1 MKFTF
6 TTVALSTA
14 AIIACSTMNGVQAVL
29 SPAVTCCSDNG
40 GTYDIVNGGESGQSG
55 ICVKDGINTE
65 AMVFMQ
71 QNCPTTPEPT
81 SYTYKVYAVNS
92 CDATVKADFNNLN
105 NDDSGT
111 PSNVTVAQG
120 ACAYVGPT
128 NQDTVT
134 YTSTG
139 SFVSG
144 GNDSC
149 HNIGSSHNSDCNLM
163 GMAANACVINL
174 C

>member
-1 MKFTF
+1 MKFTS

-14 AIIACSTMNGVQAVL
+14 AIIAFSTMNGVQAVL

-40 GTYDIVNGGESGQSG
+40 GDYQIVNGGESGQSG

-71 QNCPTTPEPT
+71 QNCSPTPEPP
-81 SYTYKVYAVNS
+81 SYTYKIYAVNS
-92 CDATVKADFNNLN
+92 CDATVKANFPLN
-105 NDDSGT
+105 NDNGGT
-111 PSNVTVAQG
+111 RTRHVTVAQG
-120 ACAYVGPT
+120 GCAYVGPT
-128 NQDTVT
+128 NQDIVT

-149 HNIGSSHNSDCNLM
+149 LNIGSSNNSDCNLL
-163 GMAANACVINL
+163 GMAANACVVKL